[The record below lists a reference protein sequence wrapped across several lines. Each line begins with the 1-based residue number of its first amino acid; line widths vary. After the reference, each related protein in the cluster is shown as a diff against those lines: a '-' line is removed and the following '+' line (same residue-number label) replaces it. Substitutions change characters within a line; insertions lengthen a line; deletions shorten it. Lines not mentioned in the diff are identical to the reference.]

1 MSDYKEMYFRLFRAT
16 EDAMEL
22 LIKAQREC
30 EEMYLSAE
38 DEAEEK
44 EKPSPL
50 RGGRCPAGADEGDAK
65 APICLR
71 VRRSLSRI
79 RAPGPSRF
87 GSQRK

>member
-50 RGGRCPAGADEGDAK
+50 RGGRCPAETDEGVLTSLML
-65 APICLR
+65 ICHAITSFCL
-71 VRRSLSRI
+71 I
-79 RAPGPSRF
+79 F
-87 GSQRK
+87 